1 MGTSCR
7 AELGYPRESSLEM
20 PPPASPSMAKTKLL
34 LQNGPADGK
43 GILQATLPLTRVG
56 APLAGYQELLA
67 PLGITSPSCLCSFG
81 QQDPPDPAA
90 GAQGPCAGAFRAN
103 PPFWT
108 PRTSLQHCSSEM
120 FLPLPAWGWLLLFKQ
135 QQPHKLLPVLPFQ
148 GGL

>member
-1 MGTSCR
+1 
-7 AELGYPRESSLEM
+7 
-20 PPPASPSMAKTKLL
+20 MAKTKLL
-34 LQNGPADGK
+34 LQNGSADGK

-56 APLAGYQELLA
+56 PLLAGYQELLT
-67 PLGITSPSCLCSFG
+67 PFGMTSPSCLSSSC

-90 GAQGPCAGAFRAN
+90 GAQGPCAGAFHVN

-108 PRTSLQHCSSEM
+108 PCTSRQHCSSEM
-120 FLPLPAWGWLLLFKQ
+120 FLPSPAWGWLLFKQ